1 MHYYLYYHLKSF
13 FLLSISHVLYFN
25 LSFLSS
31 VRSISRCMQARA
43 YLHLY
48 VVYLKNDSM
57 SKNSSSQFWNRRTR
71 IFIIRVANFEMC
83 AFQIFFVK
91 IWVANVNC
99 KKIYRCPIWATVT
112 TLGYYRGSTFC
123 VKNIYI
129 DRWNETETKQVET
142 KQNKKNEIRTVDV
155 APVFSNLYI
164 T

>member
-31 VRSISRCMQARA
+31 VRSISHCMQARA

-112 TLGYYRGSTFC
+112 TLGYYRTAWLIVNFL
-123 VKNIYI
+123 VRWHNISRCKSSKYSRRLSRLI
-129 DRWNETETKQVET
+129 ILV
-142 KQNKKNEIRTVDV
+142 
-155 APVFSNLYI
+155 
-164 T
+164 